1 MASHFDAAALLLLCL
16 AVGCAGFLGP
26 IIEALENGS
35 FTGNRAVDAAA
46 GDLLRLALPAAYFTG
61 IILVYRRLMS
71 IRRGHFDQVAL

>member
-1 MASHFDAAALLLLCL
+1 MASLLDAAALLLLCL

-35 FTGNRAVDAAA
+35 FTGNRVVDAAA

-61 IILVYRRLMS
+61 IILVYLRVMNTN
-71 IRRGHFDQVAL
+71 RGRFDHAAL